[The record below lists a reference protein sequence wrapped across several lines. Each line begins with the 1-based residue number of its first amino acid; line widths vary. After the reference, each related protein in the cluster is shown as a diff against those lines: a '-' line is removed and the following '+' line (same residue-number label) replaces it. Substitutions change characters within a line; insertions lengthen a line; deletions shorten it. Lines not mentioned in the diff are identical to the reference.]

1 MELFVGGVQVDV
13 LRLELA
19 EQVGQPSV
27 EDLRRGRPKLGI
39 PLQHVPHELLEEVR
53 VRALDRRE
61 AALLLLRG
69 HRKRKIA
76 VKILHH
82 LRGWLT
88 LEQ

>member
-1 MELFVGGVQVDV
+1 
-13 LRLELA
+13 
-19 EQVGQPSV
+19 
-27 EDLRRGRPKLGI
+27 
-39 PLQHVPHELLEEVR
+39 
-53 VRALDRRE
+53 
-61 AALLLLRG
+61 LLLRG